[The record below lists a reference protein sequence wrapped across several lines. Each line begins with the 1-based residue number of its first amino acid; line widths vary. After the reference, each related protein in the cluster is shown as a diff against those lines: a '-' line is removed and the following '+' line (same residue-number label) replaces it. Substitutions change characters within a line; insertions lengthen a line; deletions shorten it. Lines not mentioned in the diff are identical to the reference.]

1 MIPSGMNYE
10 KLPSSSHM
18 TLPNSRAPQP
28 GPRPLQQWVRE
39 QPNARH
45 GHAIGFEVGTPV
57 RICHLVS
64 RDMSRYNGLIGDIT
78 ATHTVDG
85 SNGTSEFLFDVR
97 CPCQGEGQGPPSNVQ
112 RDPAHSR
119 VPYSA
124 MSKMGAIAN
133 RRKMAPLFGVTEM
146 EAEAPED
153 NLRVPPFVLL
163 SRLPSEKFEALGA
176 SEVGRQEQRVLPPKW
191 GPALTQA
198 EAAAHQSSLRYSLP
212 PQSMMQ
218 PQSGMY

>member
-1 MIPSGMNYE
+1 MQMAQSYYPMPTVPIPGVTSGMIPSGMNYE

-146 EAEAPED
+146 EA
-153 NLRVPPFVLL
+153 
-163 SRLPSEKFEALGA
+163 S
-176 SEVGRQEQRVLPPKW
+176 
-191 GPALTQA
+191 GPL
-198 EAAAHQSSLRYSLP
+198 QSSEAT
-212 PQSMMQ
+212 QHFH
-218 PQSGMY
+218 